1 MEFVGIE
8 KLFESR
14 FITRYNIQYRTSDG
28 SLKNY
33 EMVSRSADI
42 KTFED
47 LQNNKADAV
56 VLIIHDVTGQKI
68 LINKEYRM
76 AVGNYAYNFP
86 AGLIDPG
93 EDFKTAA
100 ARELW
105 EETGL
110 KLVEIS
116 NVWPMS
122 YSGVGITNE
131 RSVVVIGKAEGEFA
145 PSTSAEEE
153 IEASWYTK
161 DEMKKLLSEDEHFAA
176 RTQAYCWCWANSDG
190 FNR

>member
-47 LQNNKADAV
+47 LQNNQADAV

-161 DEMKKLLSEDEHFAA
+161 EEMKKLLSEDEHFAA

>member
-1 MEFVGIE
+1 MEFVSIE

-14 FITRYNIQYRTSDG
+14 FITRYNVKYKTSDG
-28 SLKNY
+28 SVKNY
-33 EMVSRSADI
+33 EMVSRSSDI
-42 KTFED
+42 KSFED
-47 LQNNKADAV
+47 LQNNHAEAV

-68 LINKEYRM
+68 LLNKEYRM

-100 ARELW
+100 TRELW

-110 KLVEIS
+110 KLIEIS
-116 NVWPMS
+116 DVWPMS

-131 RSVVVIGKAEGEFA
+131 RTIVVIGTAEGEFA
-145 PSTSAEEE
+145 PSTSVEEE
-153 IEASWYTK
+153 IEAFWLTK
-161 DEMKKLLSEDEHFAA
+161 DEMKKLLAEDDHFAA
-176 RTQAYCWCWANSDG
+176 RTQAYCWCWAHSEG
-190 FNR
+190 FVK